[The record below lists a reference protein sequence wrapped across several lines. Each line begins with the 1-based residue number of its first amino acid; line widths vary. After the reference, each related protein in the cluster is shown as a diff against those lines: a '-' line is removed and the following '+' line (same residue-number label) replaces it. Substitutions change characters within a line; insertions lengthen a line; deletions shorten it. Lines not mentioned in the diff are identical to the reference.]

1 MKTNGKRR
9 WLRIALALIGAGAL
23 VFVAAFAAGGF
34 DLKALGGGDSLA
46 RAPYLPDEDFDRVE
60 IRDDLALVRILP
72 AGDGVCKVQ
81 CDEAREGSCTVE
93 VEDGV
98 LRIQR
103 EQKWYERIGVRFDQ
117 PEVTVLLPQARYRA
131 IDART
136 ASGDIEIEDLE
147 ADEMKLECTSG
158 NLTLRNVRA
167 GELEAKSS
175 SGDIKALDCAFE
187 GEAEL
192 DATRGSVRIAGT
204 EADGLSVETTSGG
217 IEIEGVNAGQLEAES
232 TSGGIALID
241 LNAVGRADLHTASG
255 DIRLERADA
264 GAFEIRTTSGSVRGS
279 VLSDKLYDVK
289 TASGNVE
296 IPSSVRDAGEFR
308 ASTTSGDVRITVE

>member
-72 AGDGVCKVQ
+72 AGDGVCRVQ
-81 CDEAREGSCTVE
+81 YDEARAGSCTVE

-147 ADEMKLECTSG
+147 AD
-158 NLTLRNVRA
+158 
-167 GELEAKSS
+167 
-175 SGDIKALDCAFE
+175 
-187 GEAEL
+187 
-192 DATRGSVRIAGT
+192 
-204 EADGLSVETTSGG
+204 
-217 IEIEGVNAGQLEAES
+217 
-232 TSGGIALID
+232 
-241 LNAVGRADLHTASG
+241 
-255 DIRLERADA
+255 
-264 GAFEIRTTSGSVRGS
+264 
-279 VLSDKLYDVK
+279 
-289 TASGNVE
+289 
-296 IPSSVRDAGEFR
+296 
-308 ASTTSGDVRITVE
+308 